1 MSREV
6 KESSYS
12 YDTSLDE
19 IKVLIND
26 RFDELSEKLA
36 SIEEKFDNTMKQIY
50 LKLSKIEKDTE
61 ESRIKTSKK
70 SDEIEGLKFQIN
82 D

>member
-12 YDTSLDE
+12 NDTGLDE

-70 SDEIEGLKFQIN
+70 SDEI
-82 D
+82 

>member
-70 SDEIEGLKFQIN
+70 SDEI
-82 D
+82 

>member
-36 SIEEKFDNTMKQIY
+36 SIEQKFDNTMKQIY

-70 SDEIEGLKFQIN
+70 SDEI
-82 D
+82 

>member
-12 YDTSLDE
+12 NDTSLDE

-70 SDEIEGLKFQIN
+70 SDEI
-82 D
+82 

>member
-12 YDTSLDE
+12 NDTSLDE

-36 SIEEKFDNTMKQIY
+36 SVEEKFDNTMKQIY

-70 SDEIEGLKFQIN
+70 SDEI
-82 D
+82 

>member
-6 KESSYS
+6 KESSSS

-70 SDEIEGLKFQIN
+70 SDEI
-82 D
+82 

>member
-1 MSREV
+1 MFREV

-70 SDEIEGLKFQIN
+70 SDEI
-82 D
+82 

>member
-12 YDTSLDE
+12 YDTRLDE

-70 SDEIEGLKFQIN
+70 SDEI
-82 D
+82 

>member
-6 KESSYS
+6 KESSS
-12 YDTSLDE
+12 SNDTSLDE

-70 SDEIEGLKFQIN
+70 SDEI
-82 D
+82 

>member
-6 KESSYS
+6 KESSS
-12 YDTSLDE
+12 SNDTSLDE
-19 IKVLIND
+19 IKVLKNH

-70 SDEIEGLKFQIN
+70 SDEI
-82 D
+82 